1 MHPANLMWLGAAGAH
16 SVLSGEP
23 MTALVAAGLE
33 GVYLVGSGIAG
44 SRRPTKVVSRDS
56 SDSDRRLEALM
67 ADLSPSQ
74 RQQAEALRDLRGHI
88 LANYRKLPGGK
99 LVAANSEARLDALLT
114 SFVRLLGSLNNY
126 RAHLSK
132 APRKTVEAELREL
145 QEGMREN
152 SNPRLNEV
160 KAKRVEILEKRLA
173 RFQLAEESRE
183 VVSHQLAAIED
194 LLRLTLE
201 QSISIRDP
209 SSAAL
214 QLEALS
220 AGVESSEETVREM
233 ERIMEI
239 GGEEMFLTTGIGERE
254 WVR

>member
-16 SVLSGEP
+16 SVMSGEP

-33 GVYLVGSGIAG
+33 GVYLIGSGIAAT
-44 SRRPTKVVSRDS
+44 RQPTKVISRDS
-56 SDSDRRLEALM
+56 EAERRLEALM

-74 RQQAEALRDLRGHI
+74 RQQAETLRDLKGHI

-99 LVAANSEARLDALLT
+99 LVAASSEARLDALLT

-126 RAHLSK
+126 RSHLSN
-132 APRKTVEAELREL
+132 APRKTVEAELKEL
-145 QEGMREN
+145 REGMQGTA
-152 SNPRLNEV
+152 NPRLNEV

-239 GGEEMFLTTGIGERE
+239 GGEEVFLTGDLGERE
-254 WVR
+254 RVR